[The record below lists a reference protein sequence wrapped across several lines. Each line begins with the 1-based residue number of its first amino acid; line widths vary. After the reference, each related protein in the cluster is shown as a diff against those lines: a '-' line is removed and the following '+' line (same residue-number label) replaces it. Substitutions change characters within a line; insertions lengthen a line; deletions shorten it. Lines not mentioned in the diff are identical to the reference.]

1 MKCIKH
7 CLAHNQCAIN
17 VTHVSVSLFFAL
29 AVIGSSIR
37 LQDSAISSRN
47 NPLKMSIGSC
57 LSPLGALQRLTILVT
72 QPGLPCL
79 SARPVP
85 LLPTNGCPPR
95 SSRLSDS
102 KANLHRLRSA
112 FSVFT
117 GGPLLINLWLGILI
131 SSLALSISSKTISSL
146 CFHHHHHFPLPS
158 FPTCSSDATSL
169 RS

>member
-102 KANLHRLRSA
+102 KANFHRLRSA

-117 GGPLLINLWLGILI
+117 GGPLLINLWLGVLI
-131 SSLALSISSKTISSL
+131 SSLLALHLKRSHLFVFIIII
-146 CFHHHHHFPLPS
+146 FPLPS
-158 FPTCSSDATSL
+158 FPTRSDATSV